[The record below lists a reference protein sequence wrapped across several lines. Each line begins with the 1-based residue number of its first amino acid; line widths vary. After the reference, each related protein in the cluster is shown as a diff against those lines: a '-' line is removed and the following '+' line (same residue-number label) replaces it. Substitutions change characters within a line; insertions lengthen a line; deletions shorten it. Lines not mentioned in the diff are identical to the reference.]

1 MEQLLISELVKATKG
16 KLIKGNKNDL
26 VENITID
33 TRKLNFGDLFIAI
46 RGKLHD
52 GHSFIN
58 DALEKGAK
66 TIITE
71 DSKLDLE
78 TWKTINII
86 EVQNTTKALGDIA
99 RYYRK
104 RYKPMVIAITGSN
117 GKTTTKEMTAKILA
131 RNYRTV
137 AAPASFNNEIGVPL
151 TILQM
156 DKETEVLILEMEMN
170 EIGGI
175 KSLCEIA
182 LPDIGVITNIGD
194 THLQFLFTRKGV
206 IQEKSELLDAIKN
219 NGTAILNA
227 DDPSVMEMWQ
237 GYKFKHHLT
246 FSIEKSSDLYA
257 TKIVNHHE
265 NGTEF
270 LLCGKYLTKLRVPGV
285 YNIYNFLGAA
295 SVARALECKFEDITA
310 AIDDFKPAPMRMEQ
324 INIDDIEIINDAF
337 NANPQSML
345 AALETFADFMCAG
358 KKIAILGDML
368 ELGQKSTELHR
379 SLGEKLPSS
388 INMLITVG
396 EQAKYI
402 ASGAINAGRKTEE
415 VITCKDHQEA
425 YNKLI
430 DILKNG
436 DKILVK
442 GSRLMKLEEI
452 ITKLKDN
459 YGNKTKI
466 G

>member
-1 MEQLLISELVKATKG
+1 MEPLLISEILQATKG
-16 KLIKGNKNDL
+16 KLIKGDENDL
-26 VENITID
+26 VKNITID
-33 TRKLNFGDLFIAI
+33 TRRLNIGDLFIAI
-46 RGKLHD
+46 KGKLHD

-58 DALEKGAK
+58 EALKKGAK

-71 DSKLDLE
+71 DSKLELE
-78 TWKTINII
+78 SWKMINILQ
-86 EVQNTTKALGDIA
+86 VQNTTKALGDIA

-104 RYKPMVIAITGSN
+104 RYKPIVVAITGSN
-117 GKTTTKEMTAKILA
+117 GKTTTKEMAAQILA
-131 RNYRTV
+131 RNYRIV
-137 AAPASFNNEIGVPL
+137 VAPASFNNDIGVPL
-151 TILQM
+151 TILQIN
-156 DKETEVLILEMEMN
+156 KETEVLILEMEMN

-182 LPDIGVITNIGD
+182 LPDIGLITNIGD

-206 IQEKSELLDAIKN
+206 IQEKSELLDAIAKK
-219 NGTAILNA
+219 GTAILNA

-237 GYKFKHHLT
+237 GYKFKQYMT
-246 FSIEKSSDLYA
+246 FGIERSSDMYA
-257 TKIVNHHE
+257 SKIINHHE

-295 SVARALECKFEDITA
+295 SIARLLDCKFEDIIA
-310 AIDDFKPAPMRMEQ
+310 GIDDFKPAPMRMEQ
-324 INIDDIEIINDAF
+324 INIDGIEIINDAF

-345 AALETFADFMCAG
+345 AALDSFASFICTG

-368 ELGQKSTELHR
+368 ELGDISTGLHR
-379 SLGEKLPSS
+379 ALGEKLPSS
-388 INMLITVG
+388 INVLITVG
-396 EQAKYI
+396 EQAKFI
-402 ASGAINAGRKTEE
+402 ASGAINAGRTTED

-425 YNKLI
+425 YKKLV
-430 DILKNG
+430 DILKKG

-452 ITKLKDN
+452 ITKLKDY
-459 YGNKTKI
+459 YGNKTKT

>member
-1 MEQLLISELVKATKG
+1 MEPLLISEILKATKG
-16 KLIKGNKNDL
+16 KLIKGDENDL
-26 VENITID
+26 VKNITID
-33 TRKLNFGDLFIAI
+33 TRKLNLGDLFIAI
-46 RGKLHD
+46 KGKLHD

-58 DALEKGAK
+58 EALQKGVK

-71 DSKLDLE
+71 DSKLESE

-86 EVQNTTKALGDIA
+86 QVQNTTKALGNLA
-99 RYYRK
+99 QHYRK
-104 RYKPMVIAITGSN
+104 RYKPIVVAITGSN
-117 GKTTTKEMTAKILA
+117 GKTTTKEMAAQILA
-131 RNYRTV
+131 RNYRIV
-137 AAPASFNNEIGVPL
+137 VAPASFNNDIGVPL
-151 TILQM
+151 TILQIN
-156 DKETEVLILEMEMN
+156 KETEVLILEMEMN

-182 LPDIGVITNIGD
+182 LPDIGLITNIGD

-206 IQEKSELLDAIKN
+206 IQEKSELLDAIAKK
-219 NGTAILNA
+219 GTAILNA

-237 GYKFKHHLT
+237 GYKFKQYIT
-246 FSIEKSSDLYA
+246 FSIEKSSDMYA
-257 TKIVNHHE
+257 SKIINHHE

-295 SVARALECKFEDITA
+295 SIARLLDCKFEDIIA
-310 AIDDFKPAPMRMEQ
+310 GIDDFKPAPMRMEQ
-324 INIDDIEIINDAF
+324 INIDGIEIINDAF

-345 AALETFADFMCAG
+345 AALDSFASFICTG

-379 SLGEKLPSS
+379 ALGEKLPPS
-388 INMLITVG
+388 INILITVG
-396 EQAKYI
+396 EQAKFI
-402 ASGAINAGRKTEE
+402 ASGAINAGKKSEDI
-415 VITCKDHQEA
+415 ITCKDHQEA
-425 YNKLI
+425 YNKLV

-452 ITKLKDN
+452 ITKLKDY
-459 YGNKTKI
+459 YGNKTKT